1 MTVIRG
7 CHVVSTTAAF
17 LKPWELSAFVGYGAN
32 DVIRRLC
39 RKDAP

>member
-1 MTVIRG
+1 MTMIRD

-17 LKPWELSAFVGYGAN
+17 LKLWDVSAFAGYGAN

-39 RKDAP
+39 KKDAP

>member
-1 MTVIRG
+1 MTVIKG

-17 LKPWELSAFVGYGAN
+17 LKLWDVSAFAGDGGN

-39 RKDAP
+39 KKGAP